1 MLRMAAV
8 FIYLM
13 WNMSVGYEK
22 RYRLARKAGMCS
34 MAEQEVLLS
43 PEGKEKLEEELNY
56 LRLVRRKE
64 VAERIK
70 TAREFGDLAENAEY
84 EDAKNEQAF
93 VEGRIM
99 TLENILRHAVVT
111 QNGDVKSDVVT
122 VGSTLTV
129 KELESGTIHT
139 YTIVGSQE
147 ADPGKQRISNESPVG
162 KALLGRK
169 GGSIVTVT
177 APAGTFRYEILSIGK

>member
-1 MLRMAAV
+1 
-8 FIYLM
+8 
-13 WNMSVGYEK
+13 
-22 RYRLARKAGMCS
+22 
-34 MAEQEVLLS
+34 MAEREILLS
-43 PEGKEKLEEELNY
+43 PEGKKNLEEELSH

-70 TAREFGDLAENAEY
+70 AAREFGDLTENAEY

-99 TLENILRHAVVT
+99 TLEKILRHAVIT
-111 QNGDVKSDVVT
+111 NNGGRKSDVVT

-129 KELESGTIHT
+129 KDLDAGRTYQ

-147 ADPGKQRISNESPVG
+147 ADPGKKRISNESPVG
-162 KALLGRK
+162 RALLGQK
-169 GGSIVTVT
+169 PGTVVTVT
-177 APAGTFRYEILSIGK
+177 VPAGTFKYEVVSIDQ

>member
-1 MLRMAAV
+1 
-8 FIYLM
+8 
-13 WNMSVGYEK
+13 
-22 RYRLARKAGMCS
+22 

-43 PEGKEKLEEELNY
+43 PEGKQKLEDELNH

-129 KELESGTIHT
+129 RAVS
-139 YTIVGSQE
+139 YTHLDVYKRQ
-147 ADPGKQRISNESPVG
+147 
-162 KALLGRK
+162 
-169 GGSIVTVT
+169 TVST
-177 APAGTFRYEILSIGK
+177 APERAGFDNGTYPQPKKITFGLNITF